1 MVYFALFT
9 VGYIVGVITFLF
21 IFPPNMKEI
30 EEQEVDALQPII
42 DVKVEKK
49 IPESQES
56 ISGVLAKDNTKSS
69 DSNTDGTEKV
79 SSEEL
84 EKILGDVF

>member
-49 IPESQES
+49 IKGKGS
-56 ISGVLAKDNTKSS
+56 
-69 DSNTDGTEKV
+69 
-79 SSEEL
+79 L
-84 EKILGDVF
+84 ERKPVFAS